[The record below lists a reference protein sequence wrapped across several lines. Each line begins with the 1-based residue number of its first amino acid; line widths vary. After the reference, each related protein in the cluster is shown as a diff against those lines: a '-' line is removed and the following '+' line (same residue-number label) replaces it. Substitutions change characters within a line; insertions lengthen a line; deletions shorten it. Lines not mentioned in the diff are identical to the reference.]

1 MGKGAGAF
9 YSPCVSPLAP
19 AGGMVH
25 FFPSLA
31 PMKLRRLIFRVALF
45 RSVSVSACLAAGS
58 AQAQWATINT
68 ISNPPGAFTIT
79 CTDFP
84 VPGPQ
89 QVCAVSPP
97 LPVGSTVRGNCG
109 GVRLAQRTEGVP
121 PESDAG
127 GQSQRHRQL
136 HAARLDRAAAQVHAD
151 RSQDWARTE
160 FARPRFVEQV
170 LASWALEAP
179 TG

>member
-31 PMKLRRLIFRVALF
+31 PMKLRRRIFRVALF

-109 GVRLAQRTEGVP
+109 GNVRMVDDP
-121 PESDAG
+121 
-127 GQSQRHRQL
+127 
-136 HAARLDRAAAQVHAD
+136 ARPNTWLYQVGPRPAD
-151 RSQDWARTE
+151 RKSTRLNSSHSQI
-160 FARPRFVEQV
+160 
-170 LASWALEAP
+170 SYS
-179 TG
+179 